1 MPPLDSKLVDRMFEQ
16 PSRLEKLHRRLDKT
30 LPDGLDDLLLS
41 RCRTTVLLGWLLA
54 GVALILGCLYLELGR
69 TAMGLRLL
77 AGIPVGL
84 AMPWL
89 LRKTRSPELCG
100 NILVAATFV
109 VLTVGAF
116 YSGGI
121 YSSGTFWLVT
131 TPLLALSTAGFRSGM
146 FWLVV
151 ELGVVSVFTW
161 KAETLVGDQLL
172 VINPPVF
179 RFISFVALAVCV
191 FALIIL
197 HLSFEAEVRKKLKRV
212 SAAKSEFL
220 ANISHEIRTPMNG
233 IVGMSEILVETTKD
247 EDCRES
253 AETILNSAVHLL
265 SILDDVL
272 DFSKIEARKL
282 VVEKHEFS
290 LAKCLRSAVALYEKP
305 LLERGV
311 GLEVQLADNLPDIV
325 RGASGKLRQ
334 IVLNLLSNASKF
346 TEKGRVTLTASVAEE
361 DETTI
366 GIRISVKDT
375 GIGID
380 RGTQSRLFQPFI
392 QGDGSTSRRFGG
404 TGLGLA
410 ISQRLAEIL
419 DGDITVESEVGEG
432 SEFTLRCRLEK
443 VAEGAQRPLSGEAD
457 DVPRYQ
463 GRVLIVED
471 DKVNQKLMK
480 KALERFGIEYSL
492 AETGR
497 QAIHVLLEEK
507 QEFDL
512 ILMDCHMPE
521 MDGFEATSKIRESGV
536 EGVPIIAV
544 TADAFSGNK
553 EKCLQAGMN
562 DFITKPVRR
571 VELRRV
577 LDQFLN

>member
-1 MPPLDSKLVDRMFEQ
+1 MPPLDSKLDDRMFEQ
-16 PSRLEKLHRRLDKT
+16 PSRLDKLHRRLDKT

-54 GVALILGCLYLELGR
+54 VVALILGCLYLKLGR

-151 ELGVVSVFTW
+151 ELMVVSVFTW
-161 KAETLVGDQLL
+161 KAETLVGAELL

-197 HLSFEAEVRKKLKRV
+197 HLSFEAEVRKKLKRA

-247 EDCRES
+247 EDCRDS
-253 AETILNSAVHLL
+253 AETILNSAMHLL

-282 VVEKHEFS
+282 VVEKHDFS
-290 LAKCLRSAVALYEKP
+290 LVECLKSAVALYEKP

-311 GLEVQLADNLPDIV
+311 GLKVHLAENLPGV
-325 RGASGKLRQ
+325 VHGASGKLRQ

-346 TEKGRVTLTASVAEE
+346 TEKGQVILSASVAQE
-361 DETTI
+361 DETAVL
-366 GIRISVKDT
+366 IRISVKDT

-380 RGTQSRLFQPFI
+380 HEAQGRLFQPFI

-410 ISQRLAEIL
+410 ISQRLAQIL
-419 DGDITVESEVGEG
+419 DGELTVESEVGKG
-432 SEFTLRCRLEK
+432 SEFILRCRLEK
-443 VAEGAQRPLSGEAD
+443 VAEGAQRPITGEED
-457 DVPRYQ
+457 DVPRYE

-497 QAIHVLLEEK
+497 QAIAMLLEEK

-512 ILMDCHMPE
+512 VLMDCHMPE
-521 MDGFEATSKIRESGV
+521 MDGFEATAKIRESGV

-553 EKCLQAGMN
+553 DKCLKAGMN

-577 LDQFLN
+577 LDQFLH

>member
-1 MPPLDSKLVDRMFEQ
+1 MFEQ
-16 PSRLEKLHRRLDKT
+16 PSRLDRLHRRLDKT

-41 RCRTTVLLGWLLA
+41 RCRTIVLLGWLLA
-54 GVALILGCLYLELGR
+54 SVALVLGCLYLRLGR
-69 TAMGLRLL
+69 LEMGLRLL
-77 AGIPVGL
+77 SGIPVGL

-100 NILVAATFV
+100 NILVAAAFV
-109 VLTVGAF
+109 VLTVGAYF
-116 YSGGI
+116 SGGI

-151 ELGVVSVFTW
+151 ELIVVSVFTW
-161 KAETLVGDQLL
+161 KAEFLVGEQLM
-172 VINPPVF
+172 VVNPPLF

-197 HLSFEAEVRKKLKRV
+197 HLSFEAEVRRKLKRA

-233 IVGMSEILVETTKD
+233 IVGMSEILVETTTD

-282 VVEKHEFS
+282 VVEKHDFS
-290 LAKCLRSAVALYEKP
+290 LAECLQSAVALYEKP

-311 GLEVQLADNLPDIV
+311 GLEVHFDENLPSV
-325 RGASGKLRQ
+325 VHGASGQLRQ

-346 TEKGRVTLTASVAEE
+346 TERGQVVLSANVAEE
-361 DETTI
+361 DETTVL
-366 GIRISVKDT
+366 IRISVKDT

-380 RGTQSRLFQPFI
+380 KETQRRLFQPFI

-410 ISQRLAEIL
+410 ISQRLAAIL
-419 DGDITVESEVGEG
+419 DGDLNLQSEVGEG
-432 SEFTLRCRLEK
+432 SDFILRCRFEK
-443 VAEGAQRPLSGEAD
+443 VADTSAKALARQTD
-457 DVPRYQ
+457 DVIQYQ

-480 KALERFGIEYSL
+480 KALERFGINYSL

-497 QAIHVLLEEK
+497 EALTMLVEERE
-507 QEFDL
+507 EFDL
-512 ILMDCHMPE
+512 VLMDCHMPE

-544 TADAFSGNK
+544 TADAFRGNK
-553 EKCLQAGMN
+553 EKCLRAGMS

-571 VELRRV
+571 AELRRV
-577 LDQFLN
+577 LDQFLVG